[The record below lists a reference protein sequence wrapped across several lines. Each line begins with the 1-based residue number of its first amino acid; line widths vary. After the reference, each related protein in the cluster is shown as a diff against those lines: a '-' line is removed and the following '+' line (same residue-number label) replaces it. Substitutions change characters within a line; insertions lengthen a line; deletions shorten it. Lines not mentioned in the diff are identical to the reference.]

1 MNFGEK
7 SMSVSEFRKLM
18 NNLGLVDD
26 DQKSKYS
33 PHSIRHSVVSDLLGK
48 GENLYTIS
56 KILRHSD
63 IRTTINIYGHLLKE
77 DVLESLEKIGS

>member
-1 MNFGEK
+1 
-7 SMSVSEFRKLM
+7 M